1 MTNHHAKT
9 QTEEIIAGTHGR
21 TYVIDDAGVAHRV
34 IEDAH
39 ICDSEWCCMTDEE
52 MAAQQEHMVR
62 CELASGH
69 VHGGGNPEDAWT
81 AAGQTMELRRLDR
94 EAQEQA
100 HREFAIMDRIYTERG
115 MEF

>member
-1 MTNHHAKT
+1 MTNHHPKT
-9 QTEEIIAGTHGR
+9 QTEEIITGTHL
-21 TYVIDDAGVAHRV
+21 
-34 IEDAH
+34 
-39 ICDSEWCCMTDEE
+39 CDSEWCCMTYEE
-52 MAAQQEHMVR
+52 MDALQADEIR
-62 CELASGH
+62 RELASGH